1 MCDYIKIFRRYPE
14 FHDILNNRFN
24 SNLDFILFSNYVRFL
39 KTSCKCKNKFDVM
52 NLLITSRF

>member
-14 FHDILNNRFN
+14 FHDILNNRFT
-24 SNLDFILFSNYVRFL
+24 SNLDFILFSNYARFL

-52 NLLITSRF
+52 NLI